1 MLLAF
6 AVAPTTTSSAEGA
19 VTSAVARAVK
29 IVRESGLP
37 YETTS
42 MFTTIE
48 GEWDEVMSVVK
59 AATDAVAE
67 VSPASPS
74 LSRPISVRVA
84 AMRCTANWN
93 ASKARSQSSV
103 DRTIFPLP

>member
-6 AVAPTTTSSAEGA
+6 AVAPTTTPSAEGA

-48 GEWDEVMSVVK
+48 GEWDEVMS
-59 AATDAVAE
+59 AVAE
-67 VSPASPS
+67 VSPRVS
-74 LSRPISVRVA
+74 LVMKADIRAGRSDEMHGKLERLE
-84 AMRCTANWN
+84 N
-93 ASKARSQSSV
+93 AIAEL
-103 DRTIFPLP
+103 D